1 MNNNRLVKIILENA
15 PEVLK
20 AQKSLH
26 LCSKSPR
33 VSIAENPRVLF
44 SFNPHL
50 HGPWDY
56 MILTALNGHFLCT
69 KIVKQFVFLVQ
80 RIVFIHKFL
89 NL

>member
-1 MNNNRLVKIILENA
+1 MGLEKSREREQRLMNNNRLVKIILENA

-33 VSIAENPRVLF
+33 VSRAENPRVLF

-50 HGPWDY
+50 HGRW
-56 MILTALNGHFLCT
+56 T
-69 KIVKQFVFLVQ
+69 V
-80 RIVFIHKFL
+80 
-89 NL
+89 